1 MPNVRKLCKVP
12 PARKK
17 INVINII
24 HCMSL
29 NFTLKGKT
37 RTCILATMKYNT
49 LTPSPPI
56 IS

>member
-1 MPNVRKLCKVP
+1 MPNVRKLCKCHLLG
-12 PARKK
+12 KK

-56 IS
+56 SS